1 MVREHVAVKN
11 NVQIALLASVLIFS
25 KGKITED
32 NYSKYQT
39 ERTKKPLIQ
48 NINSSN

>member
-25 KGKITED
+25 KGKNYRRKLFKIPNRED
-32 NYSKYQT
+32 
-39 ERTKKPLIQ
+39 
-48 NINSSN
+48 